1 MRRTSLVVMSCL
13 MALTAFTFG
22 CSSSRALA
30 EQEVTDEV
38 SAGDLTASE
47 TIGIDPAELSP
58 DALVFAAGR
67 GGGFLMSPEQIIFVD
82 HYGDSRL
89 YVFGDRR
96 VIRLD
101 QSTIP
106 ELGYRV
112 LRQATVPEETFAE
125 LLALAT
131 ALGPDDGGEYQKCP
145 ALDGPTESLYMA
157 VPGLTVTASCFSSF
171 AGWPDCGEEP
181 QEWETPPPEAL
192 VELHAAL
199 AKLKEL
205 PGEILVTDRILFGGY
220 LANGPGVSE
229 DCDETNAVGW
239 PMADFAAFPENEEEE
254 CWSMVLEGNQA
265 AEVRDFV
272 RANLSGDT
280 YYPSVCVSRD
290 GQFYR
295 VFYDDMLPGEE
306 GFPF

>member
-1 MRRTSLVVMSCL
+1 MRRTNMAMMSCL
-13 MALTAFTFG
+13 ALVALLAPG
-22 CSSSRALA
+22 CGGSREASDA
-30 EQEVTDEV
+30 VADQRSTE
-38 SAGDLTASE
+38 DLTAGE
-47 TIGIDPAELSP
+47 TVAIDPADLSP

-67 GGGFLMSPEQIIFVD
+67 GGGFLMSPEQIFFVD

-96 VIRLD
+96 VIWLD

-106 ELGYRV
+106 DMGYRV
-112 LRQATVPEETFAE
+112 LRQAVVPEETFTE
-125 LLALAT
+125 LLSLA
-131 ALGPDDGGEYQKCP
+131 AAVSPDDGGSYENCP
-145 ALDGPTESLYMA
+145 ALDGPTESLH
-157 VPGLTVTASCFSSF
+157 VGLPGLTVTASCFSSF

-205 PGEILVTDRILFGGY
+205 PGELLVTDRILFGGY
-220 LANGPGVSE
+220 LANGPGVPE
-229 DCDETNAVGW
+229 DCDGTNAVAW
-239 PMADFAAFPENEEEE
+239 PLADFPAIPENGEEE

-272 RANLSGDT
+272 RANLSGEL
-280 YYPSVCVSRD
+280 YYPSACVSRD

-295 VFYDDMLPGEE
+295 VLYDDMLPGEE
-306 GFPF
+306 SFPF

>member
-1 MRRTSLVVMSCL
+1 MRRTSSVVIGCL
-13 MALTAFTFG
+13 TALTAFTFG
-22 CSSSRALA
+22 CSSSRAPA

-67 GGGFLMSPEQIIFVD
+67 GGGFLMSPEQIFFVD

-101 QSTIP
+101 QGTIP

-112 LRQATVPEETFAE
+112 LRQAEVPEETLAE
-125 LLALAT
+125 LLALA
-131 ALGPDDGGEYQKCP
+131 AAVGPDDDGSYEKCP
-145 ALDGPTESLYMA
+145 ALDGPTETLYVA
-157 VPGLTVTASCFSSF
+157 LPGLTVTASCFSSF

-181 QEWETPPPEAL
+181 QEWETPPPDSL
-192 VELHAAL
+192 VALHAAL
-199 AKLKEL
+199 VELKEL
-205 PGEILVTDRILFGGY
+205 PGEILATDRILFGGY
-220 LANGPGVSE
+220 LATGPGLPKN
-229 DCDETNAVGW
+229 CDETNAVAW
-239 PMADFAAFPENEEEE
+239 PLADFAAFPETDDYNF
-254 CWSMVLEGNQA
+254 WSMVLDGVQA
-265 AEVRDFV
+265 TDVRDFL
-272 RANLSGDT
+272 RTNLSGEL
-280 YYPSVCVSRD
+280 YYPSACVSRD

-306 GFPF
+306 SFPF